1 MKRTFR
7 VTFISRRGSNLREGA
22 IEFHFEPSLPLRRR
36 ATNVTN
42 ASLKSSIQ
50 YSTPAT
56 NFICYKPSERASK
69 ETAAVLVSC
78 SWNYGPPCKLVIYML
93 SQQLA
98 QFKKT
103 IQYNNRTNHFFS
115 VRRVCQLMS
124 YESEKFK
131 FSMCLVHIAVNAR
144 NKINKQFK
152 NVLIIKLIHVQ
163 LLVTVRPTSLSTV

>member
-78 SWNYGPPCKLVIYML
+78 SWEYTGHP
-93 SQQLA
+93 
-98 QFKKT
+98 
-103 IQYNNRTNHFFS
+103 
-115 VRRVCQLMS
+115 
-124 YESEKFK
+124 
-131 FSMCLVHIAVNAR
+131 
-144 NKINKQFK
+144 
-152 NVLIIKLIHVQ
+152 VQ
-163 LLVTVRPTSLSTV
+163 

>member
-7 VTFISRRGSNLREGA
+7 VTFISRRVSNLREGA
-22 IEFHFEPSLPLRRR
+22 IEFHFEPPLPPRRR

-93 SQQLA
+93 
-98 QFKKT
+98 
-103 IQYNNRTNHFFS
+103 
-115 VRRVCQLMS
+115 
-124 YESEKFK
+124 
-131 FSMCLVHIAVNAR
+131 IA
-144 NKINKQFK
+144 
-152 NVLIIKLIHVQ
+152 
-163 LLVTVRPTSLSTV
+163 